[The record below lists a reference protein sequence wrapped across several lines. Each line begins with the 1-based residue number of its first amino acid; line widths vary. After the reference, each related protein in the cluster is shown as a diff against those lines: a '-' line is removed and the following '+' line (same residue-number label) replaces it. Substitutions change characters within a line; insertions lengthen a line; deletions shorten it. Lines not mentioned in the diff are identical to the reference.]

1 MALINCPECS
11 KEISDKAT
19 SCPQC
24 GYPISKPEEK
34 VPLRPMIWV
43 SEEDG
48 YIMIKCPKC
57 EKVSKIRKTLAQK
70 INTGY
75 KLGGEGAC
83 SCGLAF
89 DEVYKDPDEDR
100 VKCPSCGSFQVS
112 AGGKG
117 FGLGK
122 AAAGGLLLGP
132 VGLLGGLLGSKM
144 TVITCLQC
152 GYKWAPGA

>member
-1 MALINCPECS
+1 MALIKCPECS
-11 KEISDKAT
+11 REISDKAE

-24 GYPISKPEEK
+24 GCPVVNNDEVS
-34 VPLRPMIWV
+34 LRSMEWV
-43 SEEDG
+43 SEEDV
-48 YIMIKCPKC
+48 YIMIKCPQC
-57 EKVSKIRKTLAQK
+57 GKVSKIKKSMTQK
-70 INTGY
+70 HCSGY
-75 KLGGEGAC
+75 KVIGTGAC
-83 SCGLAF
+83 SCGIEF

-132 VGLLGGLLGSKM
+132 VGLLGGLLGSKKI
-144 TVITCLQC
+144 VCSCLKC
-152 GYKWAPGA
+152 GHNWCPSK